1 MGGSSS
7 RIEKN
12 EALHLCK
19 ERKRFIKQAVD
30 SRCDLTGAHI
40 SYIQSLKSVGSALR
54 GFAATET
61 DDPSHSHSH
70 SHSAAYPSPS
80 PSDENENENEIPH
93 SPTNTNNVVNYMRA
107 SSGTTNAVT
116 VTLHPSMNSF
126 VEEGED
132 QSLSFPPPPPPPP
145 PDLHGHSWDYFD
157 SAGAAEEEGSSWFA
171 AAAARRGDSGGG
183 MLDHVG
189 KLATRR
195 RGIDSG
201 NNVVAVE
208 GGGELVKAECGNGAV
223 RRSGL
228 DGNGGLEEGRRSSKR
243 EKRSGAEM
251 SFDTEREDPSE
262 FITHRAKDFLSS
274 IRDIGNRFFR
284 ASESGKEVF
293 RMLEANKIRLRCSKP
308 EGRSSTSVFVEALH
322 IVCCKGEKNLANG
335 PPPQQITRVTWSRS
349 VSSQSSSSKN
359 LLTSASKGDVDDSG
373 SDFVEEYSMI
383 TGSHS
388 STLDRI
394 FAWERKLYDEV
405 KASESIKKDY
415 DQRCNQLRHLFAKDA
430 NSHVIDK
437 TRAVVKDLHSQLRVA
452 LHAVDSIAKR
462 IEKLRDEELQ
472 PQLLELIQGF
482 TRMWKDMLE
491 CHHAQYITIS
501 LAYHAKISTGPMD
514 RESHRQVCL
523 QLEHE
528 IECFGVSFANWIA
541 AHQSYVEALNGWLQT
556 CIILPQERSNRRRA
570 FSPRR
575 DLAPSIF
582 VLCRDWAAGTKGLP
596 AEEVTNA
603 IKGFASELHVTRQ
616 VEEEQHET
624 RVETNHEGS
633 AENNGETESRE
644 DESSNQSCNMSS
656 IQASLVKLLDKL
668 TKFAEASRKMYEEIR
683 QSAEAAQVAYTNCRM
698 IRF

>member
-1 MGGSSS
+1 M
-7 RIEKN
+7 
-12 EALHLCK
+12 
-19 ERKRFIKQAVD
+19 F
-30 SRCDLTGAHI
+30 
-40 SYIQSLKSVGSALR
+40 
-54 GFAATET
+54 
-61 DDPSHSHSH
+61 
-70 SHSAAYPSPS
+70 
-80 PSDENENENEIPH
+80 
-93 SPTNTNNVVNYMRA
+93 
-107 SSGTTNAVT
+107 
-116 VTLHPSMNSF
+116 
-126 VEEGED
+126 
-132 QSLSFPPPPPPPP
+132 
-145 PDLHGHSWDYFD
+145 
-157 SAGAAEEEGSSWFA
+157 
-171 AAAARRGDSGGG
+171 
-183 MLDHVG
+183 
-189 KLATRR
+189 
-195 RGIDSG
+195 
-201 NNVVAVE
+201 VAVE
-208 GGGELVKAECGNGAV
+208 SGGELVKAECGNGAM
-223 RRSGL
+223 RRSNL
-228 DGNGGLEEGRRSSKR
+228 VGNGGLEDEGRRSSKR
-243 EKRSGAEM
+243 GKRSGVEVN
-251 SFDTEREDPSE
+251 FDTEKEDPSE

-308 EGRSSTSVFVEALH
+308 EG
-322 IVCCKGEKNLANG
+322 
-335 PPPQQITRVTWSRS
+335 PPQQITRVTWSRS
-349 VSSQSSSSKN
+349 ISSQSSSSKN
-359 LLTSASKGDVDDSG
+359 LLASASKGDVDDSG

-405 KASESIKKDY
+405 KVLVPVNYINYVKGFGLRVSILRASESIKKDY

-430 NSHVIDK
+430 NSHAIDK
-437 TRAVVKDLHSQLRVA
+437 TRAVVKDLRSQLRVA
-452 LHAVDSIAKR
+452 LHAVDLIAKR

-472 PQLLELIQGF
+472 PQLLELIHGF

-501 LAYHAKISTGPMD
+501 LAYHVKSSTGPRD

-556 CIILPQERSNRRRA
+556 CIILPQERFNRRRA
-570 FSPRR
+570 ISPRR
-575 DLAPSIF
+575 DLAPPIF

-603 IKGFASELHVTRQ
+603 IKGFASEIHVTRQ
-616 VEEEQHET
+616 AEEQHET
-624 RVETNHEGS
+624 RVDQTNHEGS

-668 TKFAEASRKMYEEIR
+668 TKFAESSSKMYEEIR
-683 QSAEAAQVAYTNCRM
+683 QSTEAAQVAYTNCRM